1 MRLHRRIAA
10 TAVSLAMASSGLVAL
25 AVPAASAAPAGALS
39 CNGGSVTGS
48 AGHAGWRFQ
57 CNSGTGTNWRA
68 RIVCLGAPQPYTHYG
83 NIVSGSKSGAST
95 VWCAVP
101 GHWVDVENNYPAM
114 VPA

>member
-25 AVPAASAAPAGALS
+25 AVPAASAAPANALS
-39 CNGGSVTGS
+39 CNGWPVTGS

-57 CNSGTGTNWRA
+57 CTSGTGTNWRA
-68 RIVCLGAPQPYTHYG
+68 KIVCLGAPQPYTHFG
-83 NIVSGSKSGAST
+83 NIVSGSKSGTST

-101 GHWVDVENNYPAM
+101 GHWVDTQWNPPAM